1 MRATYM
7 RMRVRVKYGGIA
19 AAKGWYV
26 IIVKKT
32 FIDFQQ
38 VVIFMLKNLHKYLVN
53 SKISSTFAPAFE
65 R

>member
-26 IIVKKT
+26 IIVKKLLL
-32 FIDFQQ
+32 
-38 VVIFMLKNLHKYLVN
+38 IFNKL
-53 SKISSTFAPAFE
+53 
-65 R
+65 